1 MRLIVSAAIIATGTV
16 LFPGIDLA
24 AKSDS
29 KTAEAN
35 APFVAQVVVVRAS
48 SACFSTSIRVTGYLV
63 ARNEAVVDLSQGD
76 RVVEVLA
83 TTGEQVT
90 VDQTLARVER
100 RSLDPSKPGGAVK
113 TETVALKAP
122 ATGVV
127 VVSTASVGST
137 AFPPRPEPLFVIAVE
152 NEMDLKAEVPSI
164 HVPLLSP
171 GQTARVQIS
180 DTREL
185 SGQVRLVPA
194 AIDHSTL
201 HTLDQPTEGS
211 FPYGQLVFDASNN
224 LYGTTSNGGATGA
237 GTVFQLTA
245 GGVLNVLQTFSGYPN
260 DSCGPPAGLI
270 MDASGDLFGTTNCD
284 GAYGYG
290 SVFELKNVSGTY
302 VPVPLYDFTNGAD
315 GGFPYGGLVMDANGF
330 LYGTASEGG
339 AYRNGVIF
347 QIMP

>member
-1 MRLIVSAAIIATGTV
+1 MRLIVSAVIIATGTI
-16 LFPGIDLA
+16 LFPGINLA

-63 ARNEAVVDLSQGD
+63 ARNEAVVSLSQGD

-83 TTGEQVT
+83 TAGERVT

-100 RSLDPSKPGGAVK
+100 QSLDPSKPGGALK

-127 VVSTASVGST
+127 VASAASVGST
-137 AFPPRPEPLFVIAVE
+137 VFPPQPELLFVIAIE

-171 GQTARVQIS
+171 GQTARIQIS

-194 AIDHSTL
+194 AIDQKSQLGYTRISLESDPELRFGMFARATINANRSCGLSVPNSSVAYLTRGTSVQVVRNNVIETRSIQVGIHSDTDTEIRSGL
-201 HTLDQPTEGS
+201 TEGD
-211 FPYGQLVFDASNN
+211 LVVVN
-224 LYGTTSNGGATGA
+224 A
-237 GTVFQLTA
+237 GTSLRDGDKVKPIDADPA
-245 GGVLNVLQTFSGYPN
+245 GGETH
-260 DSCGPPAGLI
+260 
-270 MDASGDLFGTTNCD
+270 
-284 GAYGYG
+284 
-290 SVFELKNVSGTY
+290 
-302 VPVPLYDFTNGAD
+302 
-315 GGFPYGGLVMDANGF
+315 
-330 LYGTASEGG
+330 
-339 AYRNGVIF
+339 
-347 QIMP
+347 